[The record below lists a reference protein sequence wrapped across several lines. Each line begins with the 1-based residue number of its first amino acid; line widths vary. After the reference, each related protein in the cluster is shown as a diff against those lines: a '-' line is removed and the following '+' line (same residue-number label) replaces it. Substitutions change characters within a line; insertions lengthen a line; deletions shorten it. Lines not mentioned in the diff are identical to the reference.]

1 MTCVCGGGGCAHVVA
16 SQTDVDFKEVQN
28 APAAKKG
35 KLVNSDY
42 GCYLL
47 FGGGGGFYREKL
59 PKVTKC
65 HIPSPEAGALKDKY
79 MAFHQHGG

>member
-1 MTCVCGGGGCAHVVA
+1 MWGGGCAHVVA

-47 FGGGGGFYREKL
+47 FGGGGEVSTEKNS
-59 PKVTKC
+59 PKSQNVTYL
-65 HIPSPEAGALKDKY
+65 HLK
-79 MAFHQHGG
+79 QGL